1 MNGCVFCAEDSLFVC
16 VIYRK
21 SGMFYVIEDDVVVF
35 KEEYRNYLSRRM
47 LNFILM
53 VERLGAKKKERES
66 YCRLLSIYP
75 LI

>member
-1 MNGCVFCAEDSLFVC
+1 M
-16 VIYRK
+16 
-21 SGMFYVIEDDVVVF
+21 IEDDVVVF

-66 YCRLLSIYP
+66 YCRLLSINP